1 MAIPVGYIHEQMVSL
16 GHPVVSVVYRA
27 GALSAQYTSE
37 ATQEQIAAGDAYLAG
52 LDLEALEG
60 LAIKAA
66 AKAAAVSTTSPTSVA
81 ARNGLRLSN
90 LAEVESRERIMALV
104 EAVNGL
110 IAWANGQGPVPAPV
124 DATPLATYGQAAALY
139 VTEQLIDAETDPTA

>member
-1 MAIPVGYIHEQMVSL
+1 MDGLGYLRDQMVAA
-16 GHPVVSVVYRA
+16 GHPVDFLRFDEGEVIPFWEPTAS
-27 GALSAQYTSE
+27 
-37 ATQEQIAAGDAYLAG
+37 QEEIAAGLAW
-52 LDLEALEG
+52 LAAQDLALVPM